1 LDEAAI
7 RLPTDPLP
15 AFLTRHARA
24 DPRRTAL
31 VFYGREVSYGELD
44 ESSDR
49 FAGWLRARG
58 LRPGDRVALFLENC
72 PQFAIAYMGALK
84 AGAVNVCLNPVHKA
98 RELQRDLADSG
109 ARVLVTADLGGAVV
123 EAARAQTGREAVA
136 ATRYADYLPETAS
149 LPVPPSFREVGVRPA
164 GAEDFRSI
172 VADAPRIDRHEPR
185 APGDTA
191 LLQYT
196 SGTTGAPKGAEITHG
211 NLVANCELQKAY
223 IGLGESEVVLAVLPW

>member
-72 PQFAIAYMGALK
+72 PQFAIAYYGALK
-84 AGAVNVCLNPVHKA
+84 AGAITVCLNPMHKA
-98 RELQRDLADSG
+98 VELQHVLDDSG
-109 ARVLVTADLGGAVV
+109 ARVLVTSDQGYAVV
-123 EAARAQTGREAVA
+123 EPIRAGSPLEAVVV
-136 ATRYADYLPETAS
+136 TAY
-149 LPVPPSFREVGVRPA
+149 R
-164 GAEDFRSI
+164 
-172 VADAPRIDRHEPR
+172 
-185 APGDTA
+185 
-191 LLQYT
+191 
-196 SGTTGAPKGAEITHG
+196 
-211 NLVANCELQKAY
+211 
-223 IGLGESEVVLAVLPW
+223 